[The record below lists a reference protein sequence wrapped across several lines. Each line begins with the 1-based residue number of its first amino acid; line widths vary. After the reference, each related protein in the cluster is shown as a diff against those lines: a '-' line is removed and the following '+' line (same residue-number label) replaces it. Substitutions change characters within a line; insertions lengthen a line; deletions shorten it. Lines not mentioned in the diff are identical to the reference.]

1 MPTYTCP
8 NPNAAMTLTQVL
20 ALLETDSDFANFL
33 ATTLREAYGG
43 DQAAIDC
50 VDSYLQPTAG
60 ELQNLGVPKS
70 DVGPMRSCTESG
82 KLVLTKCFE
91 KAPEAFDE
99 QAP

>member
-1 MPTYTCP
+1 
-8 NPNAAMTLTQVL
+8 MTLTQVL
-20 ALLETDSDFANFL
+20 ALLETDSDFAHFL
-33 ATTLREAYGG
+33 ATTLQDAYAG

-82 KLVLTKCFE
+82 KLVLAKCFE
-91 KAPEAFDE
+91 KAPGAFGD